1 MKSKMLL
8 IAGVFLCAVMHP
20 SVSAQQAPADAPFLN
35 PRVPAQQRAA
45 DLISRMTLEEKID
58 QLAHTA
64 PAIPRLR
71 VPAYNWWNE
80 GLHGVARAGFATVFP
95 QAIGMAAAF
104 DEPLMHDVADVIST
118 EFRAKYSAAVHPD
131 GRVVALGFIARD
143 VEPPADGTCGGAAVT
158 IASLPTG

>member
-1 MKSKMLL
+1 MPLVTC
-8 IAGVFLCAVMHP
+8 IFLCAAIAP
-20 SVSAQQAPADAPFLN
+20 SLSAQHAIADAPFLN
-35 PRVPAQQRAA
+35 PGVPVDQRAD
-45 DLISRMTLEEKID
+45 DLISRMTLKEKID
-58 QLAHTA
+58 QRAHTA

-118 EFRAKYSAAVHPD
+118 EFRPAGVEAQFTINGEAALSD
-131 GRVVALGFIARD
+131 
-143 VEPPADGTCGGAAVT
+143 
-158 IASLPTG
+158 